1 MVDPALAD
9 RYRAVIAEVEERA
22 REVGRSPSEIA
33 TIVVTKFHPASLV
46 RDLAELGHRQ
56 FGESRHQEASRKI
69 DELADLDVEWHFIGQ
84 IQSNKARAIAG
95 YADVVHSLDS
105 ESVLARLA
113 GSGVGAFIQVNLS
126 DDPGRGGVR
135 EEELAAFT
143 ERVLATDGVRLLGV
157 MGVARLGVEPRSE
170 FAHLREL
177 AERIVVPLAPE
188 ATGLSMGMSGDFA
201 DAIAEGATHLRIGTA
216 ITGNRPD
223 PAYARQ

>member
-1 MVDPALAD
+1 VVDPALAD